1 MFLDHINK
9 ILFDEHYL
17 ILTLIG
23 RLAYPLFIYLAVKS
37 YIYYT
42 HDKLNYIIRI
52 MFFAL
57 ISTPFVMYG
66 FNQPVIPL
74 NILFSILFGLLTI
87 YLYEEK
93 QYIWIGFPVLFS
105 LYSEYSY
112 PTILAF
118 LSMYL
123 FLKQRNIY
131 TFIIVFASF
140 FLLNAYFE
148 NYYLVPFFL
157 LVFFD
162 LYFKFD
168 FRSTLNKYFFYLFYP
183 LHIALL
189 GVLK

>member
-1 MFLDHINK
+1 MFLDHLNK
-9 ILFDEHYL
+9 IVFDEHYV
-17 ILTLIG
+17 ILTIIG

-42 HDKLNYIIRI
+42 HNKLNYIIRI

-57 ISTPFVMYG
+57 ISTPFIMFG
-66 FNQPVIPL
+66 FNQGIIPL

-93 QYIWIGFPVLFS
+93 QYIWIGFPIFFS

-112 PTILAF
+112 PTILSF

-123 FLKQRNIY
+123 FLKQRNIF
-131 TFIIVFASF
+131 TFFIAFTSF
-140 FLLNAYFE
+140 FLLNPYFY
-148 NYYLVPFFL
+148 NYYLPIFFV
-157 LVFFD
+157 LVFVD
-162 LYFKFD
+162 LYYKFD
-168 FRSTLNKYFFYLFYP
+168 FRSKLNKYVFYAFYP

-189 GVLK
+189 GFLK